1 MSNLETLWEK
11 ADGLYQAGKREEA
24 KSILSTIVKTEVESD
39 DSEGI
44 TAKEQAI
51 YRLGELYTIAK
62 DHKAI
67 VELLRGIRGFFNI
80 LPKAKT
86 TKIVRKL
93 FDSTFTAGAS
103 LDEQQD
109 FCKEMIE
116 WSTNEKRTF
125 LRHRLELRLAR
136 ILFDKNQCLES
147 LAVINALLKEVRRL
161 DDRTLLVDVHLLES
175 CVYFRVK
182 NISKSRAALVSARTN
197 ANAIYCSPLSQAEID
212 MQSGILCAE
221 EKDFKTAYS
230 YLYEAFEGY
239 HQLGDHAR
247 NARQALRYMI
257 LSKIV
262 GDTPDELKA
271 VLQSRNVLEYSGRD
285 MDALRAFA
293 EAWQKKDTHSF
304 TQTRAE
310 YEKDFADDAILS
322 GQLND
327 MHDSLIE
334 KHLLRII
341 EPYNRVQISYIAEL
355 MKLEVEEVESRLS
368 QLILDKKL
376 SGIVDQHHECLVVFE
391 AGQKETK
398 DAHNILF
405 KNSLEALENMDKL
418 VTALFDKV
426 NGKFDHLIEE
436 NIKKSSE
443 EAQKRKEREA
453 AKAKEKAGGSTKED
467 EENKKKEADKNKK

>member
-1 MSNLETLWEK
+1 
-11 ADGLYQAGKREEA
+11 
-24 KSILSTIVKTEVESD
+24 
-39 DSEGI
+39 
-44 TAKEQAI
+44 
-51 YRLGELYTIAK
+51 
-62 DHKAI
+62 
-67 VELLRGIRGFFNI
+67 
-80 LPKAKT
+80 
-86 TKIVRKL
+86 
-93 FDSTFTAGAS
+93 
-103 LDEQQD
+103 
-109 FCKEMIE
+109 
-116 WSTNEKRTF
+116 
-125 LRHRLELRLAR
+125 
-136 ILFDKNQCLES
+136 
-147 LAVINALLKEVRRL
+147 
-161 DDRTLLVDVHLLES
+161 
-175 CVYFRVK
+175 
-182 NISKSRAALVSARTN
+182 
-197 ANAIYCSPLSQAEID
+197 
-212 MQSGILCAE
+212 
-221 EKDFKTAYS
+221 
-230 YLYEAFEGY
+230 
-239 HQLGDHAR
+239 
-247 NARQALRYMI
+247 MI

-418 VTALFDKV
+418 VTALFRQ
-426 NGKFDHLIEE
+426 G
-436 NIKKSSE
+436 
-443 EAQKRKEREA
+443 
-453 AKAKEKAGGSTKED
+453 
-467 EENKKKEADKNKK
+467 

>member
-11 ADGLYQAGKREEA
+11 ADGLYQDGKRAEA
-24 KSILSTIVKTEVESD
+24 KALCITIVDTEVESD

-51 YRLGELYTIAK
+51 YRLGELYTAAN
-62 DHKAI
+62 DHKSI
-67 VELLRGIRGFFNI
+67 VELLRKIRGFFGL

-93 FDSTFTAGAS
+93 FDCTLSAGAS
-103 LDEQQD
+103 LDEQLAV
-109 FCKEMIE
+109 CKEMIE

-147 LAVINALLKEVRRL
+147 LAVINALLKEIRRL
-161 DDRTLLVDVHLLES
+161 DDRSLLVDVHLLES

-212 MQSGILCAE
+212 LQSGILCAE

-239 HQLGDHAR
+239 HQMGDHAR
-247 NARQALRYMI
+247 HARQALRYMI

-262 GDTPDELKA
+262 GDAPDELKA

-293 EAWQKKDTHSF
+293 EAWQKKDTHAF
-304 TQTRAE
+304 TTARAT
-310 YEKDFADDAILS
+310 YEADFADDAILS

-341 EPYNRVQISYIAEL
+341 EPYNRVQISFIAGL
-355 MKLEVEEVESRLS
+355 MTLEPEEVEARLS

-376 SGIVDQHHECLVVFE
+376 NGIVDQHHECLVVFE
-391 AGQKETK
+391 AGAKQTK
-398 DAHNILF
+398 DAHSVLF
-405 KNSLEALENMDKL
+405 KNSLDALENLDKL

-436 NIKKSSE
+436 NIKKSNE
-443 EAQKRKEREA
+443 EAQKRKDREA
-453 AKAKEKAGGSTKED
+453 AKAKEKAGGSDKAD
-467 EENKKKEADKNKK
+467 EEGKEKDKKEEKK